1 MTTSVFK
8 LAIWTE
14 PGDDDG
20 PDDWPDD
27 GPGAGALGSS
37 TGTFGKTMSSACS
50 CPWPAGASCL
60 RLSGRTSILIFF
72 AGFSSGGLFK
82 LKKSIKQSQKAQNSA
97 YDFSSPACIQLGTCK
112 HVTIKKKTKYLKKNL
127 LEDGWR
133 RIKYDTARWIRDAER
148 WWAMKRSSL
157 FCSKCRN
164 EKLSWGPVTHAK
176 VSEPL

>member
-1 MTTSVFK
+1 MPRAQGEVFFSLNHYLVSKTAASALRIRSRNSTSITSANDRLSLALAALASAWATCWRWMTTSVFK

-82 LKKSIKQSQKAQNSA
+82 LKK
-97 YDFSSPACIQLGTCK
+97 
-112 HVTIKKKTKYLKKNL
+112 KY
-127 LEDGWR
+127 
-133 RIKYDTARWIRDAER
+133 
-148 WWAMKRSSL
+148 
-157 FCSKCRN
+157 
-164 EKLSWGPVTHAK
+164 
-176 VSEPL
+176 